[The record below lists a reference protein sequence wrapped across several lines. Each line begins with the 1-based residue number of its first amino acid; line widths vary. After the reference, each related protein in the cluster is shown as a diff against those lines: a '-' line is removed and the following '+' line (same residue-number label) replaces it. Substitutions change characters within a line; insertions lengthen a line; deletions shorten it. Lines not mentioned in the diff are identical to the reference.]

1 MAGCRVQYGIDL
13 VCGDLLFPG
22 GASQDFYVGYV
33 SDLGT
38 PISGAQSGPISTLS
52 FIAYRG
58 LVKFSGQKF
67 AHKFDW
73 ALAKG
78 AGGNVYFTHRGTVKL
93 IALNTQDDV
102 EVQRLLQ
109 ATDAFIVWRN
119 NNDQFFISGYGQGLT
134 GMPGDVGTSGL
145 AAADDVSDTIILEG
159 AEKTKPLRFD
169 AGSPASS
176 LAYLE
181 ARRV

>member
-1 MAGCRVQYGIDL
+1 MSGCRVQYGIDL

-22 GASQDFYVGYV
+22 GASQDFYVGYT
-33 SDLGT
+33 SDLGAA
-38 PISGAQSGPISTLS
+38 ISNTQLGVISSLS
-52 FIAYRG
+52 FVAYRG
-58 LVKFSGQKF
+58 LVKFQGQKF

-73 ALAKG
+73 SWTKG
-78 AGGNVYFTHRGTVKL
+78 AGGNGYWMHRGTVKL

-109 ATDAFIVWRN
+109 AQDAFVVWRN
-119 NNDQFFISGYGQGLT
+119 NNDAFFISGYRNGLT
-134 GMPGDVGTSGL
+134 GMPGDVGTSGV

-169 AGSPASS
+169 TGSVTANVS
-176 LAYLE
+176 YLD
-181 ARRV
+181 ARVI